1 MLFKNKKKKKKKY
14 YLFIIKYKNII
25 HIVVFDL

>member
-1 MLFKNKKKKKKKY
+1 MLFKNKKKKKKY